1 MSTIRNFARFI
12 IAPVFIFS
20 GFVKAIDPLGY
31 TYKITDYFEAFG
43 MHFMIPLAL
52 PLAIFFST
60 SELVIGFSLVLGI
73 LMRIT
78 SWLLMVFMSFFTILT
93 LIIAL
98 TNPVSDCGC
107 FGDALI
113 LTNWQTFWK
122 NIIFLLPTLVIFF
135 NRRMFKPFTSTGSEW
150 GIALLFILIGI
161 FLSVTAYRNLPF
173 IDFRPYKVG
182 TDIPKAMEIPDDAE
196 MDEYESVFVYSKD
209 GQTREFS
216 EEELIEIL
224 KDTSWKYVDRITKLI
239 KKGYEPPIHDF
250 TITSLD
256 GHDITDSVLFKTK
269 YSLLVVAY
277 DLNKANSRGLHQIED
292 FTASLSEL
300 GVSVFGLTSS
310 TNHEIET
317 VGLNHDFVFDFYTTD
332 EITLKTMIRTN
343 PGVVLLKDGTII
355 GKWHFRNLPSVDGA
369 NSNILSLALE
379 NNLMVHKEWVIAFF
393 ISLFLTIMFFLL
405 IIVDKTTL

>member
-43 MHFMIPLAL
+43 MDFMIPLAL

-78 SWLLMVFMSFFTILT
+78 SWVLMVFMSFFTVLT

-122 NIIFLLPTLVIFF
+122 NIIFLMPTLVIFF
-135 NRRMFKPFTSTGSEW
+135 NRRMFKPFTSIGSEW
-150 GIALLFILIGI
+150 GIALLFILIGV
-161 FLSVTAYRNLPF
+161 FLSITAYRNLPF
-173 IDFRPYKVG
+173 IDFRPYKIG

-209 GQTREFS
+209 GQTKEFS

-250 TITSLD
+250 TITTQD
-256 GHDITDSVLFKTK
+256 GDDITDSVLFKTK
-269 YSLLVVAY
+269 YSLLVIAY
-277 DLNKANSRGLHQIED
+277 NLDKANSKGLHQIEN
-292 FTASLSEL
+292 FTTSMSAL
-300 GVSVFGLTSS
+300 GVSIFGLTSS
-310 TNHEIET
+310 TNKEIEN
-317 VGLNHDFVFDFYTTD
+317 VGLNHDFIFDFYTTD
-332 EITLKTMIRTN
+332 EITLKTMVRAN

-355 GKWHFRNLPSVDGA
+355 GKWHFRNLPLVDGT
-369 NSNILSLALE
+369 NSNVLSLALE
-379 NNLMVHKEWVIAFF
+379 NSLKVHKEWVIAFF
-393 ISLFLTIMFFLL
+393 ISLFLTVMFFLL